1 MNKPTVKQ
9 ISGIA
14 ILTAMYCVLSATMKI
29 PFIGAISLDLG
40 YIALTL
46 GCAMYGMWGAFIGAV
61 GCGIESILFSPYGF
75 SIGWFVANFIIGL
88 GCGYVFKH
96 TKATWARI
104 AAIIIFVA
112 IGMLG
117 AKTAIGVDIDPKAE
131 DIARENAA
139 INGLGSDRFSAVT
152 GDVIGDRAMM
162 EKLSGGYDLVLAN
175 IVADVI
181 IPLSPVVPHFMKQ
194 SSLFIC
200 SGILEQRL
208 EEVKAAIVAAGLRII
223 SVNMIE
229 DWCQITA
236 CLA

>member
-1 MNKPTVKQ
+1 MNKPRTKELT
-9 ISGIA
+9 GIA

-96 TKATWARI
+96 TNVAWKRI
-104 AAIIIFVA
+104 IAIIIFVA

-117 AKTAIGVDIDPKAE
+117 AKTAIECYLYNIPFGVKIIKSLVAFGVDSLTMI
-131 DIARENAA
+131 
-139 INGLGSDRFSAVT
+139 
-152 GDVIGDRAMM
+152 IG
-162 EKLSGGYDLVLAN
+162 
-175 IVADVI
+175 
-181 IPLSPVVPHFMKQ
+181 
-194 SSLFIC
+194 LFIAN
-200 SGILEQRL
+200 RV
-208 EEVKAAIVAAGLRII
+208 VK
-223 SVNMIE
+223 
-229 DWCQITA
+229 
-236 CLA
+236 